1 MSPVQQND
9 SQICSTCIHRLYTNE
24 KELYCRKGLDSN
36 NVMFFCNDYSSE
48 ITYENKDYLK
58 FRDKSEYSL
67 RKVQIVFVCIT
78 TILLLSLFL
87 TVYETDES
95 STNISMII
103 SCLICLGL
111 FYRIYKGRKW
121 AKFMNNI
128 SISTSLFICM
138 VEIGSDTDGSIE
150 NLIANIIAVLVGIYL
165 LYFFNLDKDFVK
177 HFNSQRK

>member
-1 MSPVQQND
+1 MSPVKQND

-48 ITYENKDYLK
+48 TTYENKDYLK

-67 RKVQIVFVCIT
+67 RKVRTVFIGLI

-87 TVYETDES
+87 TVYETNEF

-103 SCLICLGL
+103 SCLISLGI
-111 FYRIYKGRKW
+111 FYGVYRGKKW
-121 AKFMNNI
+121 ARFINNI
-128 SISTSLFICM
+128 IISTSLFICM
-138 VEIGSDTDGSIE
+138 VEIGSDTDGSID
-150 NLIANIIAVLVGIYL
+150 NLIVNIIAVLVEIYF

-177 HFNSQRK
+177 HFNSQKK